1 MQTTLIG
8 VLDVLNTIVALA
20 RDSNVQYIIE
30 KDLINMV
37 LPLCQ
42 STTARLRTLALWTI
56 GNAGTVYFKDM
67 VIRPNVLNALEE
79 SYNTIL
85 QFRNKDL
92 SDVHD
97 RFAETI
103 KQLCSGSGSTQFFVL
118 CKLIPALVD
127 IISNEDRV
135 DAVGAACE
143 ALNHLIDAN
152 GVKAVDYFNTSG
164 VIAVLIEKLSAPRI
178 MTVYNCLRALSFI
191 VACSTEAQMA
201 YVEPVVDHLERLMIP
216 AVGSSSGGA
225 AATPKIASQAALL
238 VAMLCKGGERPLD
251 VIMQRAPK
259 LIPFLFDTLAP
270 QTTVQLKQH
279 KLNSKSQNAA
289 LALMYATQRANN
301 RQLSTLLGNGI
312 YPYAFRILL
321 TFDDIPNLMIQT
333 LKALRRIV
341 VKVQNIG
348 ELQKTEADF
357 DARRF
362 WDKVEA
368 TTHTNKAG
376 CKKLSDI
383 AAVGSDDSGVETENV
398 SITDAKLR
406 KYATRLY
413 EAANSLGIMP
423 AA

>member
-1 MQTTLIG
+1 MQATLIG

-20 RDSNVQYIIE
+20 RDANVQYIMD
-30 KDLINMV
+30 KDLVNMV

-42 STTARLRTLALWTI
+42 SNTVRVRTLAVWIL
-56 GNAGTVYFKDM
+56 GNAGTVYFKDL

-92 SDVHD
+92 SDVRD

-103 KQLCSGSGSTQFFVL
+103 KQLCSGSGPNQFFVL
-118 CKLIPALVD
+118 CKFIPAVVD
-127 IISNEDRV
+127 IIRNEERV
-135 DAVGAACE
+135 DAVSAACE

-178 MTVYNCLRALSFI
+178 MTVFNCLRALSFI

-201 YVEPVVDHLERLMIP
+201 YAEPVVDRLERLMLP
-216 AVGSSSGGA
+216 VVGSSGGA

-238 VAMLCKGGERPLD
+238 VAMLCKGGERPLE
-251 VIMQRAPK
+251 VIMHRAPK
-259 LIPFLFDTLAP
+259 LIPFLFDNLAP
-270 QTTVQLKQH
+270 QTSVQLKQH
-279 KLNSKSQNAA
+279 KLNTKSQNTA
-289 LALMYATQRANN
+289 LALMYAAQRGNN
-301 RQLSTLLGNGI
+301 GQLSTLLGLGV
-312 YPYAFRILL
+312 YTFAFRILL
-321 TFDDIPNLMIQT
+321 TFDDIPNLVIQT
-333 LKALRRIV
+333 LRALRRIV

-348 ELQKTEADF
+348 ELQKTEAEF

-362 WDKVEA
+362 WSKVEA
-368 TTHTNKAG
+368 LTHTNKAG
-376 CKKLSDI
+376 CSKLSDM
-383 AAVGSDDSGVETENV
+383 AAVGSDDSAVETENV
-398 SITDAKLR
+398 SITDAKVR

-413 EAANSLGIMP
+413 DAAQSLGIIP